1 MVRLLTLGIAWALA
15 GCDDQLPTAVDEDLL
30 PASLVTFEVR
40 LPWSEFASNL
50 RVLGG
55 FGRAYELSRG
65 YLADGYRG
73 TMTAHTLLHLN
84 EFPLGA
90 TVRDTTGVTQLDTML
105 TFIQGELMVRFDTVT
120 STNIV
125 GDVLLTGSLPLT
137 SWHARTATWETA
149 VDTAGT
155 RVTWPE
161 PGGGPVVPL
170 GDGIWRSAVGDSA
183 FFFFE
188 PSEVAALGDSANA
201 EMGLRIESATAGE
214 RLKIRQVQLRL
225 WTVPSSNPD
234 TLIYLLVDPTDMTFI
249 YTPESP
255 APTDDFRVGGVPA
268 WRSILTLSVPTSVPG
283 SPAACARVS
292 CPVVLTPERLNHAVL
307 GITTRTGLSP
317 FAPSDS
323 LRLETRGVLAPDFLP
338 KSPLGSP
345 LFVGSSGEPVGTR
358 VPPFAFAPGGAR
370 TVEIPLTPLVGDL
383 VRGETPSGGEPTA
396 TIALLALFEPLTL
409 GYGSFVGPG
418 EPGEPFLRMI
428 ITVSE
433 QVVPP

>member
-30 PASLVTFEVR
+30 QAGPATFEVM

-84 EFPLGA
+84 EFPVGA
-90 TVRDTTGVTQLDTML
+90 TVRDTAGVTQLDTML
-105 TFIQGELMVRFDTVT
+105 TFIQGELLVRFDTVT

-125 GDVLLTGSLPLT
+125 GDVFLTGSLPLT
-137 SWHARTATWETA
+137 SWHTRSATWETA

-170 GDGIWRSAVGDSA
+170 GAGIWRRAVGDSA
-183 FFFFE
+183 FIVFG

-201 EMGLRIESATAGE
+201 EMGLRLETTTAGE
-214 RLKIRQVQLRL
+214 RLEILQVQLRL
-225 WTVPSSNPD
+225 LTVPSSNPD

-255 APTDDFRVGGVPA
+255 APTDEIRVGGVPA
-268 WRSILTLSVPTSVPG
+268 WRSILTLNVPTSVPG
-283 SPAACARVS
+283 SPAACVRAP
-292 CPVVLTPERLNHAVL
+292 CPVALTPERLNHAAL
-307 GITTRTGLSP
+307 ALTSRTDLSP
-317 FAPSDS
+317 FAPTDS
-323 LRLETRGVLAPDFLP
+323 LRLDARVVLAPDFLP
-338 KSPLGSP
+338 KSPLGSS
-345 LFVGSSGEPVGTR
+345 LFIQSSGEQPGTR
-358 VPPFAFAPGGAR
+358 VPPLAFVPGGAR
-370 TVEIPLTPLVGDL
+370 TVEIPVTPLVREL
-383 VRGETPSGGEPTA
+383 VRGETPSGGEPST
-396 TIALLALFEPLTL
+396 TIALMSLFEPLTL